1 MSNCSSCLKEYAH
14 GGRCKYTCYKCYK
27 DVCLNCITS
36 NSEEGTGHISCPQC
50 NDIWD
55 EDVLNMYYSA
65 FQIKLLKQMVSNIR
79 NNMYKDAPVGQKRK
93 RDVLNTTIIEPA
105 SIAKDTDIG
114 VVDEEEDDK
123 EQEKE
128 EGEEEDDEDE
138 LPEHIQSEIQSIVQ
152 NLFHPSYNSLRQPP
166 GGFIIT
172 NIKQASQLPPS
183 AKYSITKELSNKDIE
198 FFEKLTND
206 EKDSIDH
213 KYKNI
218 MDNSEDSN
226 TPMLFQIINN
236 KGMNMKVKLNALK
249 MLKSM
254 RSGCSSE
261 SQAKSM
267 EWLQGLLKIP
277 FGVERPLPIYMKKD
291 GMESC
296 GQFLEDAR
304 KQLDKCIYGMDSVKL
319 QIIQMIGLWLV
330 NPDAASQ
337 PIGLCGPAGVG
348 KTSILRNGIA
358 QILGRP
364 FAMIPMGGVS
374 DARLLKGFEMTYI
387 GSQCGQIV
395 NVLQETGVMNPVIL
409 FDEVDKLGSKNGAD
423 EVAASLIHI
432 TDRTS
437 NTDFQD
443 IYYRGIS
450 IDISR
455 ALLTFSMNDAEA
467 VNPILRNRMHIINVP
482 AYKKK
487 EKAEII
493 KRHVLPRIEEEFGF
507 SYKLTDDIL
516 LWFIEEYDG
525 GEGGVRQII
534 RAAETLYSR
543 LNLLRMKPD
552 ILFDSI
558 CKINELNKD
567 IINKI
572 MSLYNDKKEVNESW
586 RHLYT

>member
-1 MSNCSSCLKEYAH
+1 MINKCTSCLKEYTH
-14 GGRCKYTCYKCYK
+14 SDRCKYTCYKCNK
-27 DVCLNCITS
+27 DVCLECIKD
-36 NSEEGTGHISCPQC
+36 NSEDGTGCISCPQC
-50 NDIWD
+50 NSIWD
-55 EDVLNMYYSA
+55 TEKLTMHYSSFQIRLLNKIVNRIRNNINAYNYSSKRRRTDDVLN
-65 FQIKLLKQMVSNIR
+65 N
-79 NNMYKDAPVGQKRK
+79 
-93 RDVLNTTIIEPA
+93 TIIE
-105 SIAKDTDIG
+105 SQEILNEIFKDDTEDSADNADESEDD
-114 VVDEEEDDK
+114 DEEELT
-123 EQEKE
+123 
-128 EGEEEDDEDE
+128 DEMRD
-138 LPEHIQSEIQSIVQ
+138 EIQQLVKNMFQQSQ
-152 NLFHPSYNSLRQPP
+152 TNSKPN

-172 NIKQASQLPPS
+172 NIKNISSNANEESTH
-183 AKYSITKELSNKDIE
+183 SIIKEFTTIKDRE
-198 FFEKLTND
+198 FFNKLTNN
-206 EKDSIDH
+206 EKESIETE
-213 KYKNI
+213 YKNI
-218 MDNSEDSN
+218 IEFSGDNN
-226 TPMLFQIINN
+226 IPLLCQILNN
-236 KGMNMKVKLNALK
+236 KGMSLKVKSHAFK
-249 MLKSM
+249 MIKSL

-261 SQAKSM
+261 SQAKTI
-267 EWLQGLLKIP
+267 EWLQGLIKIP
-277 FGVERPLPIYMKKD
+277 FGIEQPLPIYLKKD
-291 GMESC
+291 GVESC
-296 GQFLEDAR
+296 GKFLENAR

-319 QIIQMIGLWLV
+319 QIIQIIGLWLV

-358 QILGRP
+358 HILGRP

-409 FDEVDKLGSKNGAD
+409 FDEVDKLGTKNGAD

-455 ALLTFSMNDAEA
+455 SLLTFSMNDADA

-487 EKAEII
+487 EKAEIM
-493 KRHVLPRIEEEFGF
+493 KRHIMPRIEAEFGF
-507 SYKLTDDIL
+507 SYTITDEIL
-516 LWFIEEYDG
+516 LWFIEEFDG

-543 LNLLRMKPD
+543 INLLRMKPD
-552 ILFDSI
+552 ILFNSNYEF
-558 CKINELNKD
+558 NELNKE
-567 IINKI
+567 IISKI
-572 MSLYNDKKEVNESW
+572 MSLYNEKKEINESW
-586 RHLYT
+586 KNLYV